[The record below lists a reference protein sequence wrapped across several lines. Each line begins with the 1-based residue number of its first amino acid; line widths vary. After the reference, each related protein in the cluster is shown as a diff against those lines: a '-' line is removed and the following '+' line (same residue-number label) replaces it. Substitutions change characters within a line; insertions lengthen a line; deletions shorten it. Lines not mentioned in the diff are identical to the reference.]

1 LDDINLA
8 TEPRRELAARA
19 AWLWY
24 VKGDTQETIARS
36 LGLSRAAV
44 QRLVAQALAERLVS
58 VRIQHPIASCMRLS
72 AQLEDRFGIVSVD
85 VVPDAGGRALAHVAA
100 ARLDRVLASK
110 VPTVVAAGAGRAVR
124 AVVTEVTAIE
134 RPQHQII
141 GMVGSIARDGSANP
155 YEVVV
160 RLADRIEAQRWP
172 MPMPLVVDSSAER
185 ELWQSQRLWRIL
197 AALAERVTLGVS
209 GIGQMGA
216 NAPLQTDGFIDSG
229 EMADLV
235 ARGAV
240 AEISGFVYDR
250 QGRLLDHPHNARVTS
265 LPIPRPH
272 PMLAVAAGMDKV
284 EALRAVLLGRLID
297 QLVTDES
304 TARLLCESA

>member
-1 LDDINLA
+1 MDDINLA

-24 VKGDTQETIARS
+24 VKGDTQEEIARS

-58 VRIQHPIASCMRLS
+58 VRIQHPIAACMRLS
-72 AQLEDRFGIVSVD
+72 ARIEETYGIGSVD
-85 VVPDAGGRALAHVAA
+85 VVPDVGGRALAHAAA
-100 ARLDRVLASK
+100 ARLDRVLTAK
-110 VPTVVAAGAGRAVR
+110 VPTIVAVGAGRAVR
-124 AVVTEVTAIE
+124 AAAAEVAAIE

-141 GMVGSIARDGSANP
+141 GMVGSIARSGSANP

-160 RLADRIEAQRWP
+160 RLADRIGAQRWP
-172 MPMPLVVDSSAER
+172 MPMPLVVDSPDER
-185 ELWQSQRLWRIL
+185 DLWQSQRLWRIL
-197 AALAERVTLGVS
+197 EALAERVTLGVS

-216 NAPLQTDGFIDSG
+216 EAPLVADGFIDSG
-229 EMADLV
+229 EMADLI
-235 ARGAV
+235 AHGAV
-240 AEISGFVYDR
+240 AELSGFVYDMR
-250 QGRLLDHPHNARVTS
+250 GQLLDHPHNLRVTS
-265 LPIPRPH
+265 LPLPRPH
-272 PMLAVAAGMDKV
+272 PLLAIAAGLEKL
-284 EALRAVLLGRLID
+284 EAVRAVLRGRLID